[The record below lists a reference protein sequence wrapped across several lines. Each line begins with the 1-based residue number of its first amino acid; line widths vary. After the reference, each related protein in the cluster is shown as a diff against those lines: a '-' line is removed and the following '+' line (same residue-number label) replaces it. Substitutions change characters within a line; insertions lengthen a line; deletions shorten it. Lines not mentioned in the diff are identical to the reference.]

1 MKREEVT
8 PKILR
13 DMGFKP
19 TKDYE
24 KLDDIVFN
32 LQENEYWKY
41 LRLRTD
47 ENNIYSE
54 KEYGMCS
61 TYKIFMKREYFEV
74 SSDKKIW
81 HSVMYRYVEFKRV
94 CVWAE

>member
-8 PKILR
+8 TKILR
-13 DMGFKP
+13 DMGFRV
-19 TKDYE
+19 TRDYE

-32 LQENEYWKY
+32 LQENDYWRF

-47 ENNIYSE
+47 ENKTYSE

-61 TYKIFMKREYFEV
+61 TYEVFEHPEYFEV
-74 SSDKKIW
+74 SSDKKKW
-81 HSVMYRYVEFKRV
+81 YPVMVRLVEYKRV